1 MVGTKIDTTVQC
13 LSSTCVCHT
22 VVLLQC
28 ALCVVHDGGVH
39 LSDPVCH
46 GGGPSH
52 YWKTRLKGA
61 ICWYVV
67 VGSKLTCCTNTRVAH
82 HLSTVWQVTAVLE
95 LQMMRHY

>member
-22 VVLLQC
+22 VVLWQC
-28 ALCVVHDGGVH
+28 ALCVVHGGGVH

-46 GGGPSH
+46 DSGPSH

-67 VGSKLTCCTNTRVAH
+67 VGYKLTCCTNTRVAH
-82 HLSTVWQVTAVLE
+82 PLSTVWQVTAVLE
-95 LQMMRHY
+95 LPVMRHY